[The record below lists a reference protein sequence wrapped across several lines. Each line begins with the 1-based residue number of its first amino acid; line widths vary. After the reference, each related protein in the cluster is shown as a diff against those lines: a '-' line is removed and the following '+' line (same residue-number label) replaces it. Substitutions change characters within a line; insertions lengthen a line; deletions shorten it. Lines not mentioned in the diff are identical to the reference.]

1 MTMDCG
7 RGSQRIDKMGC
18 PFEVRCC
25 DIKHLLELN
34 RMYDEFSPKAVSQGL
49 PPALEELR
57 RRWVKQLID
66 TGENF
71 VAWKEGK
78 AVGHCALIVD
88 RQREDGEYI
97 IFVDQPYRN
106 RGLGTELTD
115 VAVRRA
121 RELGLKR
128 LWLTVEAFNFR
139 AIRVYRKVGFQFCD
153 ELQRERT
160 MVLEL

>member
-1 MTMDCG
+1 MSCG
-7 RGSQRIDKMGC
+7 QRFQYIDKMGC
-18 PFEVRCC
+18 RFEVQCSGVE
-25 DIKHLLELN
+25 HSPELTK
-34 RMYDEFSPKAVSQGL
+34 MYDEFSPKAISQGL
-49 PPALEELR
+49 PPIMEEQR
-57 RRWVKQLID
+57 HKWVAHLIE

-71 VAWKEGK
+71 IVWQEGK
-78 AVGHCALIVD
+78 AVGHCALILD
-88 RQREDGEYI
+88 QKREDGEYI

-106 RGLGTELTD
+106 RGMGTELTA
-115 VAVRRA
+115 VAVQKA

-153 ELQRERT
+153 EGERERT